1 MIKKATVTMNTSV
14 AVAATAPE
22 KDGEELLLHG
32 ISRSKKFISNT
43 ICITHLQYGYNIDK
57 VMYAKIC

>member
-1 MIKKATVTMNTSV
+1 MNTSV